1 MSDEHAWYYVANV
14 LTNLKCA
21 AAVLIF
27 GGASVTVIGARTA
40 DGAGVPRCTVLNSLS
55 ARFVAPNGAAGLFYF
70 LIAFTNSG
78 PTSCFFA
85 GVPHA
90 QAVEGKNETP
100 VGPAARYLT
109 TPGVRSEKVDL
120 SAHGGKAYVEYY
132 IRNEAIWTRSQC
144 EPRVARGVVL
154 RPVGTKG
161 FYVPINRRGATEV
174 CTKLPST
181 NVGVISAKSY

>member
-1 MSDEHAWYYVANV
+1 MPNGLLKV
-14 LTNLKCA
+14 LNLKCA
-21 AAVLIF
+21 VAALLL
-27 GGASVTVIGARTA
+27 GAVSVTVIGAQSA
-40 DGAGVPRCTVLNSLS
+40 GGAGVPRCTAMNTLS
-55 ARFVAPNGAAGLFYF
+55 ARFIAPNGASGVFYF

-78 PTSCFFA
+78 PTSCFLA

-100 VGPAARYLT
+100 VGPAAEYLAT
-109 TPGVRSEKVDL
+109 SGVSSERVDL
-120 SAHGGKAYVEYY
+120 SAHGGKGYVEYY

-154 RPVGTKG
+154 RPVGTRG
-161 FYVPINRRGATEV
+161 FYVPINRLGATEV